1 MQYDW
6 VNFLEIFHPTCYC
19 LEPLPKPRVACSPQ
33 LTLATGSETHSL
45 QQSHVHDQKNVT
57 QQDIKSQSRGKRP
70 VPLPRRL
77 SSISSPKQ
85 SPSSPSPSPNVP
97 KTPQQQSPT
106 HFFSPVKTHSA
117 KKSSV
122 SSTSSASSRLSGS
135 EFPTPT
141 ANFKSY
147 RRAPS
152 TSSESTNTESREC
165 AVPRHISS
173 AEQVQ
178 KRNTRVTPRHKQP
191 APLPHNTTSKSKSV
205 TRLSFDGAGRA
216 DSGLGHS
223 SVSSADSVNMDQVNP
238 SSTVSPV
245 RIMVK
250 QQNQPRKSWLWL
262 VDTNQYSPLI
272 GCWSLF
278 RISVIPILVIEDI
291 LTILS
296 WFY

>member
-1 MQYDW
+1 MFQRLH
-6 VNFLEIFHPTCYC
+6 NN
-19 LEPLPKPRVACSPQ
+19 
-33 LTLATGSETHSL
+33 SL
-45 QQSHVHDQKNVT
+45 QHTSSV
-57 QQDIKSQSRGKRP
+57 QSR
-70 VPLPRRL
+70 
-77 SSISSPKQ
+77 
-85 SPSSPSPSPNVP
+85 
-97 KTPQQQSPT
+97 
-106 HFFSPVKTHSA
+106 HSA

-152 TSSESTNTESREC
+152 SSSESTNTESREC

-191 APLPHNTTSKSKSV
+191 APLPHNSAASSKSKSV

-250 QQNQPRKSWLWL
+250 QQNQPRKS
-262 VDTNQYSPLI
+262 
-272 GCWSLF
+272 
-278 RISVIPILVIEDI
+278 
-291 LTILS
+291 
-296 WFY
+296 